1 MKALLTSPFTVI
13 GQSDGGAHVVFRT
26 DYSYSTYLLSHW
38 VREKQIMPLEEAI
51 RKMSSAVAT
60 RLAIPDRGVLK
71 PGMFADVVI
80 FDPNTII
87 DRATYEQPKQISTG
101 MRYVWVNGT
110 LVWQNGRHTGA
121 KPGRIIRGQG
131 YTGTR

>member
-1 MKALLTSPFTVI
+1 MRSTVYLI
-13 GQSDGGAHVVFRT
+13 GAGPGA
-26 DYSYSTYLLSHW
+26 
-38 VREKQIMPLEEAI
+38 
-51 RKMSSAVAT
+51 
-60 RLAIPDRGVLK
+60 PDLITLRGYRCLQK
-71 PGMFADVVI
+71 ADVVI